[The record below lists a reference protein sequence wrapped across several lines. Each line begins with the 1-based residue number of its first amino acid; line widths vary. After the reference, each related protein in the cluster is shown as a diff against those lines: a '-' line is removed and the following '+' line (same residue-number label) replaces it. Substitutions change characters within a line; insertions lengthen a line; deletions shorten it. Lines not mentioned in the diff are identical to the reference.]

1 MSDEIK
7 RRPIRARFDREPQR
21 PGDTSGRSR
30 WLDVEDRIFT
40 ERHLRFYGSGVV
52 VASVVAVLLW
62 WGLYRG
68 IWVVRPDGSLSRID
82 FCWIWV
88 SGHFAASSDPS
99 RIYDHAVFAAAQ
111 DLFYRPGECLFLH
124 QYIYPPT
131 FLFFTYPLSLMPYL
145 AAFAVWVIATFLVY
159 EKAVYAIV
167 PTRAALIVA
176 VVPGV
181 VLKNLQLG
189 HSGFLAA
196 GLVGLS
202 LVSMERRPWL
212 AGVFLGLLS
221 YKPQY
226 GVLFPLALL
235 ASRSWRALGSAA
247 VATLVFAVAAA
258 IAFGPD
264 TWPSFLDTLRDRNS
278 GLSPDSQFELR
289 LQSVF
294 GLLHWAGASAA
305 ISWAAQSCVA
315 VIAASAV
322 WVAWVKPIPHGLKAA
337 VLCVASVMFTPY
349 VLGYDL
355 CILSIAGAFLVGDG
369 IKRGFLPGERTVML
383 LCVAGLYVVAVPIG
397 PIIYAALLL
406 LAARRF
412 VAYRA
417 PWSRGQLTA
426 GLLASGDP
434 GHV

>member
-1 MSDEIK
+1 MNDEIK
-7 RRPIRARFDREPQR
+7 ERLIGARLECTPQR
-21 PGDTSGRSR
+21 LGDMSCRSR
-30 WLDVEDRIFT
+30 WLDIEDRIFT
-40 ERHLRFYGSGVV
+40 ERHLRFYGSGAV
-52 VASVVAVLLW
+52 VAFVVAVLLW

-68 IWVVRPDGSLSRID
+68 IWVVRPDGSLSTID

-99 RIYDHAVFAAAQ
+99 RIYDHAVYAAAQ
-111 DLFYRPGECLFLH
+111 DVFYRPGECLFLH

-131 FLFFTYPLSLMPYL
+131 FLFFTYPLGLMPYL
-145 AAFAVWVIATFLVY
+145 VAFAVWVVATFVVY
-159 EKAVYAIV
+159 ETAIYAII
-167 PTRAALIVA
+167 PRRAALIAA

-196 GLVGLS
+196 GLIGLA

-212 AGVFLGLLS
+212 SGIFLGLLT

-235 ASRSWRALGSAA
+235 ASRNWRALGSAV
-247 VATLVFAVAAA
+247 VATLIFGGAAA
-258 IAFGPD
+258 IAFGPE
-264 TWPSFLDTLRDRNS
+264 TWLSFIDTLFDRNS
-278 GLSPDSQFELR
+278 GLSSDAQVELR
-289 LQSVF
+289 LQSVY

-305 ISWAAQSCVA
+305 ISWIAHSCVA
-315 VIAASAV
+315 AIAASAV
-322 WVAWVKPIPHGLKAA
+322 WVVWAKPVPHALKAA
-337 VLCVASVMFTPY
+337 VLCVAAVMFTPY

-355 CILSIAGAFLVGDG
+355 CILSIAGAFLVSDG

-417 PWSRGQLTA
+417 PWSRGQLA
-426 GLLASGDP
+426 VGPLASGDP
-434 GHV
+434 GHA